1 MSWLRWWAGTVN
13 DPKWRIIAARANCR
27 PGDCLAV
34 WAYLLEIAKDGDG
47 DISKADPEECAVV
60 LGYDHLLVETIIVA
74 MRDKELIADGRLA
87 AWEKRQPKREDGSAE
102 RAKAWREHKKTENK
116 ETERTRTQPNA
127 PETESDTDTD
137 VASLRSATTRAKRAS
152 HVWFDDFWKQ
162 YPHKVGKGAAFKAY
176 LLAIRKAEH
185 ATLMAGLARYAA
197 KQDDRPWCNPAT
209 WLNQERWLD
218 APAAQGPPAA
228 REHRNEHFITAFSKV
243 LNAPDSGNPEHRHAV
258 ANADAGLHDSGGAFE
273 IEFAPV
279 DAKWR

>member
-47 DISKADPEECAVV
+47 DISKADTEECAVV
-60 LGYDHLLVETIIVA
+60 LGYDHLLVEAIIVA
-74 MRDKELIADGRLA
+74 MRDKELIADGRLV

-102 RAKAWREHKKTENK
+102 RAKAWREHKKTEANA
-116 ETERTRTQPNA
+116 TERNRTQPNA
-127 PETESDTDTD
+127 PESDTDTD
-137 VASLRSATTRAKRAS
+137 TDTDTEKKETTRAMRADAPS
-152 HVWFDDFWKQ
+152 GFIEFWAQ
-162 YPHKVGKGAAFKAY
+162 YPNRIGRGAAVKAFV
-176 LLAIRKAEH
+176 KARSK
-185 ATLMAGLARYAA
+185 ADQVTIMAGLARYAA

-228 REHRNEHFITAFSKV
+228 KEHKNHDFINAFAQV
-243 LNAPDSGNPEHRHAV
+243 LNAPDSGNPDHRT
-258 ANADAGLHDSGGAFE
+258 ANADARLHDSGGAFE

-279 DAKWR
+279 DAVRR